1 MKNNRRIGAI
11 LLSTFT
17 SLFVVSCQTNDPEEI
32 ELSNNIQN
40 FEAYHYR
47 YMHYPNGVLP
57 SGSSEIINIQ
67 YDNQNR
73 PVKRVGGLLPLPGS
87 TGFNYTFSNNYS
99 EEIAYGN
106 NEISLTVKVSL
117 PNYSDL
123 LKTIFKTENGK
134 IVKKINI
141 DPYVNDTI
149 EYYYS
154 NDKIIKSV
162 RKKQLPVSDTK
173 YYYNSIG
180 NIDSIVSRPL
190 RYDAVSQTWQVDLSN
205 KIKTVQTFK
214 DYDNSLNPTKKLMM
228 FEEIFYRSL
237 SENNYRSYESKSYD
251 VNGNV
256 YDLSTRNWT
265 FNYINNQ
272 IKFAD

>member
-1 MKNNRRIGAI
+1 MKNNRHIAAI
-11 LLSTFT
+11 LLSIFT
-17 SLFVVSCQTNDPEEI
+17 SLLVVSCQTNDPEEI

-40 FEAYHYR
+40 FEAYYYL
-47 YMHYPNGVLP
+47 YMHYPDGVL
-57 SGSSEIINIQ
+57 SGSSVIANIQ

-73 PVKRVGGLLPLPGS
+73 PIKRIGGLLPLPGS
-87 TGFNYTFSNNYS
+87 TGFNYIFSNNYY
-99 EEIAYGN
+99 EEIVYGN

-117 PNYSDL
+117 SNFSDQ

-149 EYYYS
+149 EYYYN
-154 NDKIIKSV
+154 NDRIIKSI

-173 YYYNSIG
+173 YYYNSVG

-190 RYDAVSQTWQVDLSN
+190 SYNTVSQTWQVNLSN

-214 DYDNSLNPTKKLMM
+214 DYDNSPNPTKKLMM

-256 YDLSTRNWT
+256 YGLSTQNWT

-272 IKFAD
+272 IKFAN